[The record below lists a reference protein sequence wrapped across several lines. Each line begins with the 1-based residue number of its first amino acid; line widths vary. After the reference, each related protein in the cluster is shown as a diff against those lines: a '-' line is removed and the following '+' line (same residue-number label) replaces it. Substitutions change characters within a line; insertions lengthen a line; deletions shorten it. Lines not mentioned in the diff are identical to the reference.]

1 MSVNLVAKKGKI
13 EITFGRS
20 YHYKGNNGEDIKN
33 IDFDEEI
40 ENIESENG
48 KRTERIKG
56 LAKYNPKNIEDM
68 YKIEEDL
75 EDIIENLLDEEI
87 RLGSLIIL
95 KELKNEGFKFL
106 EE

>member
-1 MSVNLVAKKGKI
+1 MGVNLVARKGKI

-40 ENIESENG
+40 ENKESRKG
-48 KRTERIKG
+48 KYIERIKG
-56 LAKYNPKNIEDM
+56 LAKYNPKDIEDM
-68 YKIEEDL
+68 YKLEEDV
-75 EDIIENLLDEEI
+75 EDIIDNLLDEEK

-95 KELKNEGFKFL
+95 NELKNKGFKFI

>member
-1 MSVNLVAKKGKI
+1 MSVDLIARKGKV

-56 LAKYNPKNIEDM
+56 LAKYNPKDMEDM
-68 YKIEEDL
+68 YKLEEDI
-75 EDIIENLLDEEI
+75 EDIIENLLDEEK
-87 RLGSLIIL
+87 RLGSLMIL
-95 KELKNEGFKFL
+95 KELKNEGFKFK